1 MSTSMRCGEHFEL
14 EAALDGGGPSQA
26 PRRAASQPPR
36 DPPRRPGTP
45 HSPPPPRHPD
55 RLFRSRVG
63 DGVRAIAAR
72 GRVPLCQPPYYP
84 RPGWACASHPI
95 IHAPGWSCRVGQ
107 AVRIRSTYERGWRL
121 LASHSHAC
129 RRAALTYYIPIYTH
143 GIIVNDACCN
153 ARARGL
159 CESWRCGGVSC
170 QSKQSLHLRRHR
182 GDPGHTRDRQ
192 TRRKLISS

>member
-1 MSTSMRCGEHFEL
+1 MRCGEHFEL

-45 HSPPPPRHPD
+45 HSPPPPRLPD

-84 RPGWACASHPI
+84 RPGWACASHHI
-95 IHAPGWSCRVGQ
+95 IHGRVGH
-107 AVRIRSTYERGWRL
+107 ARGRVPATLLSTAGLDMPGRACRAYPIDLRERLATRRIP
-121 LASHSHAC
+121 SHAC
-129 RRAALTYYIPIYTH
+129 RRAALTYYIHAWQYVMTRP
-143 GIIVNDACCN
+143 CCN
-153 ARARGL
+153 ARARP
-159 CESWRCGGVSC
+159 V
-170 QSKQSLHLRRHR
+170 
-182 GDPGHTRDRQ
+182 
-192 TRRKLISS
+192 

>member
-1 MSTSMRCGEHFEL
+1 MRCGEHFEL

-45 HSPPPPRHPD
+45 HSPPAPPTP
-55 RLFRSRVG
+55 RSTFPVAGGGWSASYCCERACASVPATLLSTAG
-63 DGVRAIAAR
+63 LGV
-72 GRVPLCQPPYYP
+72 CQPSYYP
-84 RPGWACASHPI
+84 RAGLDMPGRA
-95 IHAPGWSCRVGQ
+95 

-121 LASHSHAC
+121 VASHSHAC

-182 GDPGHTRDRQ
+182 GDPVHTRDRQ
-192 TRRKLISS
+192 TRKKLISS